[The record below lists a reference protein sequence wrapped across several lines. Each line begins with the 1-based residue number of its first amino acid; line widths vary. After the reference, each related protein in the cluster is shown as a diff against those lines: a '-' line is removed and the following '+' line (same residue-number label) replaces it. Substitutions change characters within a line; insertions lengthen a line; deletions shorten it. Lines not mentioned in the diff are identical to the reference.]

1 VSAITPEDGPSHD
14 EVVELFEDLRRME
27 RSAAKGRAAA
37 RGLEDLRVEVRE
49 LRESLATLVRLVRRI
64 VETKGLP

>member
-37 RGLEDLRVEVRE
+37 RGLEVRE